1 MTPWPLSVLTEV
13 EQPLK
18 APRKTIAVTKEN
30 RSVRIMVPLSSSSE
44 REEALSVFVRPFV
57 LLLVLD
63 LQSEE
68 GIEDEDDEE
77 EEVGRLRS

>member
-1 MTPWPLSVLTEV
+1 
-13 EQPLK
+13 
-18 APRKTIAVTKEN
+18 
-30 RSVRIMVPLSSSSE
+30 MVPLSSSSE